1 MYNMSITIT
10 MENLLVGSILLLLG
24 LQVFQQYKLDK
35 ANKEIKQLWDQLS
48 TWNTMVALKLLENQ
62 KEIAKLNEN
71 KNNGEQTKKDS

>member
-1 MYNMSITIT
+1 MSITIT

-71 KNNGEQTKKDS
+71 KKD

>member
-1 MYNMSITIT
+1 MNITIT
-10 MENLLVGSILLLLG
+10 AEHVYFFSVMVLMIL
-24 LQVFQQYKLDK
+24 QIYQHRQLDK

-71 KNNGEQTKKDS
+71 KNNGE

>member
-1 MYNMSITIT
+1 